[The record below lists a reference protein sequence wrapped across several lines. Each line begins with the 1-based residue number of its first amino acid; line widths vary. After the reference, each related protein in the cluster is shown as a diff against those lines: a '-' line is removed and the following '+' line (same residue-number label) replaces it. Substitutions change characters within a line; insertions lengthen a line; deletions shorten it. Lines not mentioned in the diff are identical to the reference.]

1 MARTDFNFK
10 TPDELNWYLDK
21 MVSANNK
28 WWTKLQAYEYLS
40 SLWATVDWDKLD
52 DIDWNEDWVKK
63 LWWWEWENKKEE
75 VRKPKSWETWY
86 SPVDTENYSNTWWN
100 EQLITDTYLSW
111 NLTRDE
117 KEKAINEL
125 KNKNSQASI
134 EAIKKWDTEWA
145 KRAWQERTMLKWKT
159 KTIDEKWKEKSWVNL
174 KNMSDY
180 ITYNMT
186 DDEMN
191 KQINDMTQI
200 LSSNK
205 SDSSKWSNLSKYYNN
220 ATTISRQINWK
231 INWIKAAQNL
241 TPEQKTAII
250 NTLTE
255 QRDRYVAVAEDAK
268 NKIDSLWELSWYEKL
283 W

>member
-52 DIDWNEDWVKK
+52 SIDWNDDWTKK
-63 LWWWEWENKKEE
+63 LWWSDGENKKEE
-75 VRKPKSWETWY
+75 VKKPKSWEVWY
-86 SPVDTENYSNTWWN
+86 NPVDTESYSNAWWN
-100 EQLITDTYLSW
+100 EKLITDTYLSW

-125 KNKNSQASI
+125 KNKNSQASLD
-134 EAIKKWDTEWA
+134 AINKWDVEWA
-145 KRAWQERTMLKWKT
+145 KQSWKERTLLKWKT
-159 KTIDEKWKEKSWVNL
+159 KTIDKNWNEKNWVNL
-174 KNMSDY
+174 KQMSDY

-186 DDEMN
+186 DKEMN
-191 KQINDMTQI
+191 NQINDMSKI
-200 LSSNK
+200 LSSDK

-220 ATTISRQINWK
+220 ATTISRQINAK
-231 INWIKAAQNL
+231 INWIKAATNL
-241 TPEQKTAII
+241 TPEQKTQII

-255 QRDRYVAVAEDAK
+255 QRDRYVSVANDAK